1 MKYCPRCKKA
11 LNDNDTFCS
20 VCGTRVDNSES
31 NNQQISS
38 HNPQPKTE
46 PFSKVIALLMEIL
59 YLPIFF
65 VLVGLNWSNRIFSS
79 QFSSRANS
87 GITPMGM
94 GIIFVWNILWC
105 IGIFLLLSNAKE
117 KSGQKNSPINYI
129 LTIFFLVVVLIGML
143 IFSSGI

>member
-1 MKYCPRCKKA
+1 
-11 LNDNDTFCS
+11 
-20 VCGTRVDNSES
+20 
-31 NNQQISS
+31 
-38 HNPQPKTE
+38 
-46 PFSKVIALLMEIL
+46 
-59 YLPIFF
+59 
-65 VLVGLNWSNRIFSS
+65 
-79 QFSSRANS
+79 
-87 GITPMGM
+87 MGM